1 MAVKLAPTQFSF
13 PGMMPMGGAPAA
25 GGGPSANGDMG
36 MKLLQ
41 AALAQQQKQG
51 QTPQAPQPEAG
62 QTMPGGAMNIT
73 PPQPTG
79 IMGALGQGGPMSMG
93 LLSKLFG
100 QGGTFGQ
107 PAAPQMGQPGMMP
120 GDAASSA
127 GALY

>member
-1 MAVKLAPTQFSF
+1 MAAKLAPTQFNF
-13 PGMMPMGGAPAA
+13 PGMMTMGGGAAPS
-25 GGGPSANGDMG
+25 PNANGDMG

-41 AALAQQQKQG
+41 AALAQQKQG
-51 QTPQAPQPEAG
+51 QTPQAPQPQAG
-62 QTMPGGAMNIT
+62 EVLPGGATNIV

-107 PAAPQMGQPGMMP
+107 PAAPPMGQPGMMP
-120 GDAASSA
+120 GDAISSA
-127 GALY
+127 GGLY